1 MSAFALLTP
10 MSGCTGVSDK
20 NTHVSEAAAAAD
32 TVVELTLEL
41 PQIPSTVSAPE
52 DKAGFIA
59 IHFWDNLDFTDSRK
73 ALDTDFMEQ
82 NFVDYLSIFPAVMA
96 EDRVEAF
103 NTLIERS
110 SATPETR
117 ALIEALGKKYLNH
130 PESPMRNDEYFADF
144 VAASGR

>member
-1 MSAFALLTP
+1 MFPKLR
-10 MSGCTGVSDK
+10 
-20 NTHVSEAAAAAD
+20 
-32 TVVELTLEL
+32 
-41 PQIPSTVSAPE
+41 PQLIQSWNSPSSFRRFHLRFPRLRTRPGSSP
-52 DKAGFIA
+52 FISR
-59 IHFWDNLDFTDSRK
+59 DNLDFTDSRK
-73 ALDTDFMEQ
+73 ALNTDFMEQ

-103 NTLIERS
+103 KTLIERS
-110 SATPETR
+110 SAMPETR